1 MPDTAPL
8 SPTTRIR
15 FAQPADSEALFQ
27 LILALA
33 DYEQLLP
40 EVTGSTAALE
50 KHLFG
55 ENPCIEAL
63 VAESDGEAIGFALF
77 FTSYSTVLMQPGL
90 YLEDLFVLPNYR
102 GQGIGKAL
110 FVHLAKLAQE
120 RAIKRLEWSVLDW
133 NEPAIGF
140 YQRIGATIFED
151 IRICRL
157 TGTALSALT
166 TQLAPSA
173 VGLRP
178 AAVEDAEVLFALIRA
193 NIEANIKFDG
203 SWAAFVGST
212 EALAA
217 HLFEHGWLKAVIAE
231 QDQQIVGVAATYTTY
246 STFLTQP
253 GLFIEDLFVLPAY
266 RGRGIGKS
274 MLAYLAQQV
283 QQRHYG
289 RLEWRVRLGN
299 EQAVEFYRQLGATV
313 LPDWRV
319 CRMEGCTVERLATQE

>member
-1 MPDTAPL
+1 MPDTAPV

-15 FAQPADSEALFQ
+15 FAQPADTEAVFR

-40 EVTGSTAALE
+40 EVTGSAAALA

-63 VAESDGEAIGFALF
+63 VAESDGKAIGFALF
-77 FTSYSTVLMQPGL
+77 FTSYSTVLMQPSL
-90 YLEDLFVLPNYR
+90 YLEDLFVLPTYR

-110 FVHLAKLAQE
+110 FAHLAKLAQA
-120 RAIKRLEWSVLDW
+120 RGVRRLEWSVLDW

-140 YQRIGATIFED
+140 YRRIGAILLD
-151 IRICRL
+151 DVRICRL
-157 TGTALSALT
+157 TGTALSTLT
-166 TQLAPSA
+166 IQLPPA

-178 AAVEDAEVLFALIRA
+178 ADVEDAEALFALIRA
-193 NIEANIKFDG
+193 NIEFDG
-203 SWAAFVGST
+203 SSAAFAGSS

-217 HLFEHGWLKAVIAE
+217 HLFDQGWLEAIVAE
-231 QDQQIVGVAATYTTY
+231 QNQQIVGIAVTYTTY

-274 MLAYLAQQV
+274 MLAYLARQVMQQN
-283 QQRHYG
+283 YG
-289 RLEWRVRLGN
+289 RLEWHVQTSN
-299 EQAVEFYRQLGATV
+299 ERAIAFYEQIGATV

-319 CRMEGCTVERLATQE
+319 CRIESCTVERLTTQE